1 MKTKNITAVSFFV
14 AAIAICSFMAVPLPY
29 GGYITMQTFGIFLS
43 LLMLGGAR
51 GSLAIL
57 VYLLLGAVGAP
68 VFAGFRGGLSCFL
81 EAGGGFLIG
90 FLLIGL
96 AYLLLERIS
105 RGRTSV
111 KIVGLVIG
119 LLLCYFLG
127 TLFFMRLYM
136 ANGSPIGFFSALL
149 ITVVPYII
157 PDAIKLYLA
166 FLLWGRLRKTSFF
179 KEFSGK
185 KG

>member
-1 MKTKNITAVSFFV
+1 
-14 AAIAICSFMAVPLPY
+14 
-29 GGYITMQTFGIFLS
+29 MQTFGVFLA
-43 LLMLGGAR
+43 LLMLGGAK
-51 GSLAIL
+51 GSLCVL

-96 AYLLLERIS
+96 SYILFEKLFW
-105 RGRTSV
+105 GRSFF
-111 KIVGLVIG
+111 KILGLATG
-119 LLLCYFLG
+119 LCLCYLTG
-127 TLFFMRLYM
+127 TLFFVRLYM
-136 ANGSPIGFFSALL
+136 QNGSPIGFFGALL
-149 ITVVPYII
+149 ITVVPYIL

-166 FLLWGRLRKTSFF
+166 FLLWRRFQKTAFF
-179 KEFSGK
+179 KELNGK